1 MRDLEVPG
9 QEDLQLTV
17 ALHED
22 TMSMK
27 ILEESTDHR
36 DETDVNI
43 LQSTGEIHQKK
54 LRSSDTENNIDMI
67 QNTQIH

>member
-17 ALHED
+17 ALQEE
-22 TMSMK
+22 TMLMK

-36 DETDVNI
+36 GETDVNT

-54 LRSSDTENNIDMI
+54 LRSLDYEKTLLTVLKE
-67 QNTQIH
+67 